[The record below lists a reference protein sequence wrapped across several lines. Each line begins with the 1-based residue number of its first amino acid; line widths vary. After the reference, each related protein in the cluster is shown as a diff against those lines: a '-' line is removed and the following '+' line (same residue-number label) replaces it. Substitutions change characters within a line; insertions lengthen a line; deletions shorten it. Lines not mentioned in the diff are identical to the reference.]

1 MRKYDAIGRGFIDSL
16 TESYQLVQW
25 AAVGEERRCCSRYCV
40 RCTADLVSRSISSL
54 TIYAICRSCNF
65 EEEFNEKWLS
75 SEDGTSDEVV
85 ATSLAKPDY

>member
-54 TIYAICRSCNF
+54 TIYICRSCNS
-65 EEEFNEKWLS
+65 EEEFSEKWLS
-75 SEDGTSDEVV
+75 SEAYQPDEMV